1 MIEIIKFGHI
11 KTTKCKE
18 CGCLFKYHD
27 KDDTTVIEDVVFST
41 DIRHSIEKRVIINCP
56 QCNHEILLEAT
67 R

>member
-11 KTTKCKE
+11 KTTECEE

-27 KDDTTVIEDVVFST
+27 KDDTTVTYDEVLGT
-41 DIRHSIEKRVIINCP
+41 GRLKERVTIKCP
-56 QCNHEILLEAT
+56 QCNHKILLEAT

>member
-11 KTTKCKE
+11 KTTECQE

-27 KDDTTVIEDVVFST
+27 KDDTTVTYDKVLGT
-41 DIRHSIEKRVIINCP
+41 DRIKERVTINCP
-56 QCNHEILLEAT
+56 QCNHKILLEAT

>member
-11 KTTKCKE
+11 KTTECEE

-27 KDDTTVIEDVVFST
+27 KDDTTVTYDEVLGTGRIKE
-41 DIRHSIEKRVIINCP
+41 RVIINCP

>member
-11 KTTKCKE
+11 KTTECEE

-27 KDDTTVIEDVVFST
+27 KDDTTVTYDTVLGT
-41 DIRHSIEKRVIINCP
+41 GRVTERVTINCP

>member
-11 KTTKCKE
+11 KTTECEE

-27 KDDTTVIEDVVFST
+27 KDDTTVTYDKVLGTGCIKE
-41 DIRHSIEKRVIINCP
+41 RVTIKCP
-56 QCNHEILLEAT
+56 QCNHKILLEAT

>member
-11 KTTKCKE
+11 KTTECEE

-27 KDDTTVIEDVVFST
+27 KDDTTVTYDEVLGT
-41 DIRHSIEKRVIINCP
+41 GRVTERITINCP
-56 QCNHEILLEAT
+56 QCNHKILLEAT

>member
-11 KTTKCKE
+11 KTTECEE

-27 KDDTTVIEDVVFST
+27 KDDTTVTYDTVLGTSRVT
-41 DIRHSIEKRVIINCP
+41 EKVTINCP
-56 QCNHEILLEAT
+56 QCNHKILLEAT

>member
-11 KTTKCKE
+11 KTAECKE

-27 KDDTTVIEDVVFST
+27 KDDTTVTYDEILGTGRLKE
-41 DIRHSIEKRVIINCP
+41 RVTINCP
-56 QCNHEILLEAT
+56 QCNYKILLEAT

>member
-11 KTTKCKE
+11 RTTECEE

-27 KDDTTVIEDVVFST
+27 KDDTTVTYDNVLGTGPFKE
-41 DIRHSIEKRVIINCP
+41 RVTINCP
-56 QCNHEILLEAT
+56 QCNHKILLEAT